1 MPGVRTLKTS
11 SRDLNLFM
19 EIHVQGNLGKVTI
32 LTDRVIALGA
42 IAGSFTLQP
51 EKNRDGTARVIE
63 IEMSW
68 SP

>member
-1 MPGVRTLKTS
+1 
-11 SRDLNLFM
+11 M